1 MFPLSI
7 TQYVQLGTAAIALLF
22 SAYLGYSY
30 EHNRFMAF
38 KAQTE
43 AIARVQEAQVNSINK
58 QQALVTKGIK
68 DEYDAKLTAIRN
80 YYKPTSVWNNSSSGQ
95 VPGLSA
101 APSATDVI
109 TSYNVLA
116 GQCAEATQQLV
127 SLQKWLNEQI
137 GVK

>member
-7 TQYVQLGTAAIALLF
+7 TQYVQFGIAAIALLF
-22 SAYLGYSY
+22 AAYLGYSY

-38 KAQTE
+38 KAEVE
-43 AIARVQEAQVNSINK
+43 ATARLQEAQVNSINK

-80 YYKPTSVWNNSSSGQ
+80 YYKSTSVWNNSSSGQ
-95 VPGLSA
+95 VPGIST

-109 TSYNVLA
+109 ASYNVLA

-137 GVK
+137 GIK

>member
-7 TQYVQLGTAAIALLF
+7 TQYVQFGIAAIALLF

-38 KAQTE
+38 KAEVE
-43 AIARVQEAQVNSINK
+43 ATARLQEAQVNSINK

-80 YYKPTSVWNNSSSGQ
+80 YYKSTSVWNNSSSGQ

-101 APSATDVI
+101 ASSATDVI
-109 TSYNVLA
+109 ASYNVLA

-137 GVK
+137 GIK

>member
-7 TQYVQLGTAAIALLF
+7 TQYVQFGIAAIALLF

-38 KAQTE
+38 KAEVE
-43 AIARVQEAQVNSINK
+43 ATARLQEAQVNSINK

-80 YYKPTSVWNNSSSGQ
+80 YYKSTSVWNNSSSSQ

-109 TSYNVLA
+109 ASYNVLA

-137 GVK
+137 GIK

>member
-7 TQYVQLGTAAIALLF
+7 TQYVQFGITAIALLF

-30 EHNRFMAF
+30 EHSRFMAF
-38 KAQTE
+38 KAEVE
-43 AIARVQEAQVNSINK
+43 ATARLQEAQVNSINK

-80 YYKPTSVWNNSSSGQ
+80 YYKSTSVWNNSSSGQ

-116 GQCAEATQQLV
+116 GQCAESTQQLI

-137 GVK
+137 GIK

>member
-1 MFPLSI
+1 MFHLSI
-7 TQYVQLGTAAIALLF
+7 TQYVQFGIAAIALLF

-30 EHNRFMAF
+30 EHSRFMAF
-38 KAQTE
+38 KAQVE
-43 AIARVQEAQVNSINK
+43 ATARLQEEKVSSINK
-58 QQALVTKGIK
+58 QQELVTRGIK

-80 YYKPTSVWNNSSSGQ
+80 YYKSTSVWNNSSSGQ
-95 VPGLSA
+95 VPGISA

-109 TSYNVLA
+109 ASYNVLA

-137 GVK
+137 GIK